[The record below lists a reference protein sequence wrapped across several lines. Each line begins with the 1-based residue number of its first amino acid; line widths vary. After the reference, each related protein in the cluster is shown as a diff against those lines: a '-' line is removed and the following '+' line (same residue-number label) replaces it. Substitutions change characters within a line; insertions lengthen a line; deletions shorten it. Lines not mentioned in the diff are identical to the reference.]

1 MSLTVRQTTS
11 NTTPDPAQGGN
22 AVTGAT
28 NTGHASTTTTQGGVG
43 TASKTCLWT
52 GFAAAPSGT
61 ITSVT
66 LKVDWIQNGSLSDGG
81 VSTSNRLV
89 IGYSINGGGAWL
101 TLRDVTQ
108 IESSSSGTSSVA
120 LSTSQ
125 NLTQVR
131 VRDSLEASSGVGES
145 ATITVTISGI
155 RIEVVTVDAS
165 GRAVVAVM

>member
-1 MSLTVRQTTS
+1 MALTVRQTTS

-89 IGYSINGGGAWL
+89 IGYSINGGGAW
-101 TLRDVTQ
+101 TSLRDDTQ
-108 IESSSSGTSSVA
+108 VETSLSGTSSVA

-125 NLTQVR
+125 NLTTVQVR
-131 VRDSLEASSGVGES
+131 DLLVAGGVPGES
-145 ATITVTISGI
+145 ASVTATVSGI